1 MPIRKKWVLQELIRL
16 SKIHVGLTMFSI
28 FAKIGMI
35 QAIAPLVTVVSIY
48 MIDPTTKQAGNYRN
62 NSNSSK
68 DKDGKESTIL
78 I

>member
-1 MPIRKKWVLQELIRL
+1 
-16 SKIHVGLTMFSI
+16 MFSI

>member
-1 MPIRKKWVLQELIRL
+1 
-16 SKIHVGLTMFSI
+16 MFSI

-68 DKDGKESTIL
+68 DKDGKEKKEADIKSFINEYLPIL
-78 I
+78 ASQIRPTVTGQ